1 MRDLERTLRGG
12 GGMPPGAVERL
23 ADRAWDEVDG
33 VVAYARVDSPLGRL
47 VVAATRRGI
56 VRLAYPGEVD
66 VVEELADRL
75 TPRILEA
82 PAKLDE
88 ARRELE
94 DYFEGRRD
102 AFDLSV
108 DLSLVRG
115 EFTRKVLRAT
125 SRIPFG
131 RTLTYTEVALKA
143 GSPRGSRAAGNAL
156 GSNPIPIVVPCH
168 RVIHASGGLG
178 GYTGGLDRK
187 EFLLRLEGVLGER
200 GYPSGRPT

>member
-1 MRDLERTLRGG
+1 MRDVERTLRGG

-23 ADRAWDEVDG
+23 AERAWDEVDG
-33 VVAYARVDSPLGRL
+33 VVAYAGVDSPLGRL

-102 AFDLSV
+102 AFDLSL

-131 RTLTYTEVALKA
+131 RTLTYTQVALKA

>member
-1 MRDLERTLRGG
+1 MRDLESRLRGV
-12 GGMPPGAVERL
+12 GGMPQGAIERI
-23 ADRAWDEVDG
+23 AERAWDEVDG
-33 VVAYARVDSPLGRL
+33 VVAYAGVDSPLGPL

-66 VVEELADRL
+66 VVEELAERL

-82 PAKLDE
+82 PSKLDE
-88 ARRELE
+88 ARRELD
-94 DYFEGRRD
+94 DYFAGKRD
-102 AFDLSV
+102 SFDLSV

-131 RTLTYTEVALKA
+131 RTLTYTEVASKA

-187 EFLLRLEGVLGER
+187 EFLLRLEGVLGES
-200 GYPSGRPT
+200 GYPSG

>member
-33 VVAYARVDSPLGRL
+33 VVAYAGVDSPLGRL

-187 EFLLRLEGVLGER
+187 EFLLRLEGVLGES

>member
-1 MRDLERTLRGG
+1 MRDLERRLRGV
-12 GGMPPGAVERL
+12 GGMPQGAIERI

-33 VVAYARVDSPLGRL
+33 VVAYAGVDSPFGPL

-66 VVEELADRL
+66 VVEELAERL

-82 PAKLDE
+82 PSKLDE
-88 ARRELE
+88 ARRELD
-94 DYFEGRRD
+94 DYFAGRRD
-102 AFDLSV
+102 SFDLSV

-131 RTLTYTEVALKA
+131 RTLTYTEVASKA

-187 EFLLRLEGVLGER
+187 EFLLRLEGVLGES
-200 GYPSGRPT
+200 GYPSVRPT

>member
-1 MRDLERTLRGG
+1 MRDLERALRGG

-33 VVAYARVDSPLGRL
+33 VVAYAGVDSPLGRL

-102 AFDLSV
+102 AFDLSL

-131 RTLTYTEVALKA
+131 RTLTYTQVALKA

>member
-23 ADRAWDEVDG
+23 AERAWDEVDG
-33 VVAYARVDSPLGRL
+33 VVAYAGVDSPFGQL

-115 EFTRKVLRAT
+115 DFTRKVLRAT

-131 RTLTYTEVALKA
+131 RTLTYTQVALKA

-187 EFLLRLEGVLGER
+187 EFLLRLEGVLGEN

>member
-33 VVAYARVDSPLGRL
+33 VVAYAGVDSPLGRL

-102 AFDLSV
+102 AFDLSL

-131 RTLTYTEVALKA
+131 RTLTYTQVALKA

>member
-1 MRDLERTLRGG
+1 MRDLERRLRGV
-12 GGMPPGAVERL
+12 GGMPQGAIERI
-23 ADRAWDEVDG
+23 AERAWGEVDG
-33 VVAYARVDSPLGRL
+33 VVAYAGVDSPFGPL

-66 VVEELADRL
+66 VVEELAERL

-82 PAKLDE
+82 PSKLDE
-88 ARRELE
+88 ARRELD
-94 DYFEGRRD
+94 DYFAGRRD
-102 AFDLSV
+102 SFDLSV

-131 RTLTYTEVALKA
+131 RTLTYTEVASKA

-187 EFLLRLEGVLGER
+187 EFLLRLEGVLGES
-200 GYPSGRPT
+200 GYPSVRPT

>member
-1 MRDLERTLRGG
+1 MRDLERRLRGVG
-12 GGMPPGAVERL
+12 AMPQGAIERI
-23 ADRAWDEVDG
+23 AERAWDEVDG
-33 VVAYARVDSPLGRL
+33 VVAYAGVDSPFGPL

-66 VVEELADRL
+66 VVEELAERL
-75 TPRILEA
+75 TPRILEV
-82 PAKLDE
+82 PSKLDE
-88 ARRELE
+88 ARRELD
-94 DYFEGRRD
+94 DYFAGRRD
-102 AFDLSV
+102 SFDLSV

-131 RTLTYTEVALKA
+131 RTLTYTEVASKA

-187 EFLLRLEGVLGER
+187 EFLLRLEGVLGES
-200 GYPSGRPT
+200 GYPSG

>member
-1 MRDLERTLRGG
+1 MRDLERRLRGV
-12 GGMPPGAVERL
+12 GGMPQGAIERI
-23 ADRAWDEVDG
+23 AERAWDEVDG
-33 VVAYARVDSPLGRL
+33 VVAYAGVDSPFGPL

-66 VVEELADRL
+66 VVEELAERL

-82 PAKLDE
+82 PSKLDE
-88 ARRELE
+88 ARRELD
-94 DYFEGRRD
+94 DYFAGRRD
-102 AFDLSV
+102 SFDLSV

-131 RTLTYTEVALKA
+131 RTLTYTEVASKA

-187 EFLLRLEGVLGER
+187 EFLLRLEGVLGES
-200 GYPSGRPT
+200 GYPSG